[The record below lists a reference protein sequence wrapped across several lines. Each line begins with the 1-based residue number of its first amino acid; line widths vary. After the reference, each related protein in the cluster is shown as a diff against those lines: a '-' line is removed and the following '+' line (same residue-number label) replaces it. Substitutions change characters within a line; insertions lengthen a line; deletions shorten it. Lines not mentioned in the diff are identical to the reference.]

1 MKNNLI
7 SILLIIF
14 ICFTFAGVERN
25 YIYIDKE
32 APDWTG
38 TTQGQVHRDIV
49 KDARIHKCIR
59 ISEKAQREMDS
70 VDNYMRHW
78 YEVLDTNSNGQIDD
92 TE

>member
-25 YIYIDKE
+25 YICIDKE
-32 APDWTG
+32 TPDWTG
-38 TTQGQVHRDIV
+38 TTQGEYVLDTIKNKQ
-49 KDARIHKCIR
+49 
-59 ISEKAQREMDS
+59 EQDS
-70 VDNYMRHW
+70 INNYMRYW
-78 YEVLDTNSNGQIDD
+78 YEELDTNSNGDIDD

>member
-14 ICFTFAGVERN
+14 ICFSFAGVERN
-25 YIYIDKE
+25 YINIDKE
-32 APDWTG
+32 TPDWTG

-49 KDARIHKCIR
+49 KDAHIHNCIR

-70 VDNYMRHW
+70 VDNYLRHW

>member
-14 ICFTFAGVERN
+14 ICFTFAGVKRN
-25 YIYIDKE
+25 YICIDKE
-32 APDWTG
+32 TPDWTG
-38 TTQGQVHRDIV
+38 TTQGNEH
-49 KDARIHKCIR
+49 KDSVENNHLHKCIR
-59 ISEKAQREMDS
+59 ISERAQREMDS